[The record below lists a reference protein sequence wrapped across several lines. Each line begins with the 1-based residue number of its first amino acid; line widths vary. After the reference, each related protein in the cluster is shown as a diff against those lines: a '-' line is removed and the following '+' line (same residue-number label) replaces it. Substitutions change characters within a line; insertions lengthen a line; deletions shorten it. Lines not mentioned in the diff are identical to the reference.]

1 MTWGTEQSG
10 PRGEGLGCPET
21 EKPQGKHKETKRKLT
36 VTTAMEINEPVITGQ
51 TESLELVP
59 GALREVGSSEV
70 GVAKT
75 VPLVGR
81 GLC

>member
-1 MTWGTEQSG
+1 
-10 PRGEGLGCPET
+10 
-21 EKPQGKHKETKRKLT
+21 
-36 VTTAMEINEPVITGQ
+36 MEINEPVITGQ